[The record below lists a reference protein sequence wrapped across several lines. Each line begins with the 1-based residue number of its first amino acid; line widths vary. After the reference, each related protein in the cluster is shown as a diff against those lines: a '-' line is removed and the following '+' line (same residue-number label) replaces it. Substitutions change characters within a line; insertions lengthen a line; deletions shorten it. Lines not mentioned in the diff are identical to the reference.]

1 MRVKKR
7 ARLGR
12 GVMAERVIEG
22 TWEEIAE
29 QGGQLSGK
37 RVRLT
42 VLDEISSENGNT
54 TTTEATSTTEV
65 LAALSGVIDS
75 RDTPPTV
82 PCKRS
87 AYGELVVEKF
97 RKQGLKLP

>member
-1 MRVKKR
+1 
-7 ARLGR
+7 
-12 GVMAERVIEG
+12 MAELIIEG

-42 VLDEISSENGNT
+42 VLDEIYPENGDT
-54 TTTEATSTTEV
+54 TTTEANSTTEV

-75 RDTPPTV
+75 RASSPTA
-82 PCKRS
+82 PRKRS
-87 AYGELVVEKF
+87 AYGELVAEKF

>member
-1 MRVKKR
+1 
-7 ARLGR
+7 
-12 GVMAERVIEG
+12 MAERVIEG

-29 QGGQLSGK
+29 HGEQLSGK

-42 VLDEISSENGNT
+42 VLDETYPENGNT
-54 TTTEATSTTEV
+54 TTIETKPSSEV
-65 LAALSGVIDS
+65 LAELTGVIDS
-75 RDTPPTV
+75 RATSPTL
-82 PCKRS
+82 PRKRS

>member
-1 MRVKKR
+1 
-7 ARLGR
+7 
-12 GVMAERVIEG
+12 MAERVIEG

-42 VLDEISSENGNT
+42 VLDEISPEDRNT
-54 TTTEATSTTEV
+54 TMREANSTKEV

-75 RDTPPTV
+75 RATSPTA
-82 PCKRS
+82 PRKRS

>member
-1 MRVKKR
+1 
-7 ARLGR
+7 
-12 GVMAERVIEG
+12 MAERVIEG

-29 QGGQLSGK
+29 HGGQLSGK

-42 VLDEISSENGNT
+42 VLDETSFENGNT
-54 TTTEATSTTEV
+54 TTEPNPTSEV
-65 LAALSGVIDS
+65 LAALTGVIDS
-75 RDTPPTV
+75 RATSPTS
-82 PCKRS
+82 PRKRS

>member
-1 MRVKKR
+1 
-7 ARLGR
+7 
-12 GVMAERVIEG
+12 MAERVIEG

-29 QGGQLSGK
+29 HGGQLSGK

-42 VLDEISSENGNT
+42 VLDENYPENGNT
-54 TTTEATSTTEV
+54 TTTEANPATEV
-65 LAALSGVIDS
+65 LAALTGVIDS
-75 RDTPPTV
+75 RTPSPTS
-82 PCKRS
+82 PRKHS

>member
-1 MRVKKR
+1 
-7 ARLGR
+7 
-12 GVMAERVIEG
+12 MAEQVIEG

-29 QGGQLSGK
+29 HGGELSGK

-42 VLDEISSENGNT
+42 VLDETYPETGNT
-54 TTTEATSTTEV
+54 TTMETKPSSEV
-65 LAALSGVIDS
+65 LAELTGVIDS
-75 RDTPPTV
+75 RVTSPTS
-82 PCKRS
+82 PRKRS

>member
-1 MRVKKR
+1 
-7 ARLGR
+7 
-12 GVMAERVIEG
+12 MAELIIEG

-29 QGGQLSGK
+29 KGGQLSGK

-42 VLDEISSENGNT
+42 ILDEIYPENGNT
-54 TTTEATSTTEV
+54 TTTEANSTTDV

-75 RDTPPTV
+75 RVTSPTA
-82 PCKRS
+82 PRKRS
-87 AYGELVVEKF
+87 VYGESVVEKF

>member
-1 MRVKKR
+1 
-7 ARLGR
+7 
-12 GVMAERVIEG
+12 MAERVIEG

-29 QGGQLSGK
+29 HGGQLSGK

-42 VLDEISSENGNT
+42 VLDETYPENGNT
-54 TTTEATSTTEV
+54 TTMETNPEV
-65 LAALSGVIDS
+65 LAALTGVIDS
-75 RDTPPTV
+75 RATSPTS
-82 PCKRS
+82 PRKRS

>member
-1 MRVKKR
+1 
-7 ARLGR
+7 
-12 GVMAERVIEG
+12 MAERVIEG

-42 VLDEISSENGNT
+42 VLDEIYAENGNT
-54 TTTEATSTTEV
+54 TTTEANLTTEV

-75 RDTPPTV
+75 RATFPTTPR
-82 PCKRS
+82 KRS

>member
-1 MRVKKR
+1 
-7 ARLGR
+7 
-12 GVMAERVIEG
+12 MAEQVIEG

-29 QGGQLSGK
+29 HGGELSGK

-42 VLDEISSENGNT
+42 VLDETSAENGNS
-54 TTTEATSTTEV
+54 TTTEPTPSSEV
-65 LAALSGVIDS
+65 LASLTGVIDS
-75 RDTPPTV
+75 RATSPTS
-82 PCKRS
+82 PRKRS